1 MAEPIGEEIVRDCT
15 EDRVMMC
22 WKLLKEH
29 GV

>member
-1 MAEPIGEEIVRDCT
+1 MVEVIREEIARDCT

-22 WKLLKEH
+22 WKLLKEN